1 MNGVIGTGVVAFRR
15 RGGIYLASNFRI
27 RYVAA
32 MSVADWSAS
41 ASGEKEPGQRWL
53 GFLIH
58 AFGSCQNHLR
68 WTWIVAAIKHVM
80 ERHSRVKMNIIAKSE
95 KIAVRLQKICTL
107 SPGRCGAAAWA
118 YSPVQVLGPAFVAT
132 GEAQQLSPRIW

>member
-1 MNGVIGTGVVAFRR
+1 MGLLALGSLRSEDVGGFISRAIFELGTWLR
-15 RGGIYLASNFRI
+15 
-27 RYVAA
+27 
-32 MSVADWSAS
+32 MSVTDWSAS
-41 ASGEKEPGQRWL
+41 ASGEKEPGQRWP

-58 AFGSCQNHLR
+58 AFGSCQNHLG
-68 WTWIVAAIKHVM
+68 WTWIAAAIKHVM

-118 YSPVQVLGPAFVAT
+118 YSPVQVLGPAFVAA

>member
-1 MNGVIGTGVVAFRR
+1 
-15 RGGIYLASNFRI
+15 
-27 RYVAA
+27 
-32 MSVADWSAS
+32 MSVVDWSAS
-41 ASGEKEPGQRWL
+41 ASGEKGTRSEMAWLSDSRDRVVPGPSRVDLDRRSDQAL
-53 GFLIH
+53 
-58 AFGSCQNHLR
+58 
-68 WTWIVAAIKHVM
+68 M

-118 YSPVQVLGPAFVAT
+118 YSPVQVLGPAFVAA

>member
-1 MNGVIGTGVVAFRR
+1 MGLLALGSLRSEDVGGFISRAIFELGTWLRCRWLIGP
-15 RGGIYLASNFRI
+15 
-27 RYVAA
+27 
-32 MSVADWSAS
+32 S

-80 ERHSRVKMNIIAKSE
+80 KRHSRVKMNIIAKSE

>member
-1 MNGVIGTGVVAFRR
+1 
-15 RGGIYLASNFRI
+15 
-27 RYVAA
+27 

-68 WTWIVAAIKHVM
+68 WSWIVAAIKHVM

-118 YSPVQVLGPAFVAT
+118 YSPVQVLGPAFVAA

>member
-1 MNGVIGTGVVAFRR
+1 MGLLALGSLRSEDV
-15 RGGIYLASNFRI
+15 GGFISRAIFRI

-41 ASGEKEPGQRWL
+41 ASGEKEPRQRWL

-68 WTWIVAAIKHVM
+68 WTWISRSDQARDGASFSRQN
-80 ERHSRVKMNIIAKSE
+80 EHSREERKLPSDSKKS
-95 KIAVRLQKICTL
+95 AP
-107 SPGRCGAAAWA
+107 SHPAA
-118 YSPVQVLGPAFVAT
+118 
-132 GEAQQLSPRIW
+132 